1 MIQIFTKAVEITR
14 KNAEESS
21 WSWRIADTARG
32 KLKKGYSID
41 IASIESLEEMIKSG
55 KVVVMSMSD
64 KIDKKDVLPYL
75 DNGFT
80 VFMIRSGDFKQL
92 KSHYSM

>member
-1 MIQIFTKAVEITR
+1 MIQMFTKAVEITR
-14 KNAEESS
+14 KNAEETN

-32 KLKKGYSID
+32 KLKKGYFID

-55 KVVVMSMSD
+55 KVAVMSMND
-64 KIDKKDVLPYL
+64 EIDKRDVLPYL
-75 DNGFT
+75 DNGFR
-80 VFMIRSGDFKQL
+80 VLMIRPEDFRQL